1 MGKASPS
8 TCSPGSKNRAAGKP
22 VALFFEYEGCRFA
35 GRLLACSLPEEAAE
49 RARAKERK
57 KAAKQQRQLKDET
70 LYLCGW
76 LVLFTSLAAPQWT
89 DSQVLALYRAR
100 WQVELVIKRMK
111 QQLKLAQL
119 RGQTA
124 STNEAT

>member
-76 LVLFTSLAAPQWT
+76 LVLFTSLAAPEWT

-100 WQVELVIKRMK
+100 GPRGTSHQTHETT
-111 QQLKLAQL
+111 AQA
-119 RGQTA
+119 RSVARPDRQHQ
-124 STNEAT
+124 